1 MRRIAFL
8 LIVWIVVS
16 MSISGIQVQPTDH
29 SSSTVT
35 PASSSNGILSHANAV
50 PINKL
55 PPGWENTVS
64 PVQESGQTHSEE
76 QGQTASHTSGRTAA
90 SSDNIVQGSG
100 IQQHTSETVHA
111 SLPSTTDSST
121 SQTASSTAS
130 AYLRS
135 ENAVAVNPDSVSSST
150 LLGADS
156 AFLPQSGPL
165 DAEDEYGNIYVV
177 WQEYTAVGNHYTIWM
192 NVYCQQALGTY
203 CTGKAAPA
211 WQTVYEVDST
221 HVHSDVAPDI
231 AVSQTGTVCI
241 AYSNSFA
248 TNIFVLCYVAGAW
261 STTAAYGASQL
272 EDQPAIAFD
281 QGGFL
286 ILAYADP
293 TGATALC
300 VAKLTVAA
308 TITGACVDYTAA
320 QLNLAGSFTL
330 DEWAISCLLTA
341 ATTCAVFYGGATS
354 SANNAWGIYVIESAN
369 DFTTGISNGPFLID
383 SQTWSPTW
391 LGGWFPLHSSLNI
404 QDGGA
409 ACSITT
415 PNCAIAYSYDTG
427 ALSPNDYVV
436 RYAYSPD
443 GWATLA
449 NIHIGNAPTTA
460 GPISSAAIAIIGS
473 SSPIISWNTSTDVY
487 VTGSQSQAPSSGGW
501 GTAWAIACSGAFMCM
516 PGVADVSSGGSFN
529 IGNSIPWRVDFVY
542 PSASNAYY
550 AYFYGPALN
559 KPTATSTAL
568 DLGESTTISVTE
580 FSAPPTAEGFTI
592 SPSTGYT
599 WFSIP
604 TGCASTANSFI
615 CTPTATGSF
624 SVSVSGTDTG
634 GFPSTAQDS
643 LTIVVNSVLVAGTV
657 TASTTTID
665 FGQSLS
671 LSAGSP
677 SGGTPTYTYQWMS
690 GTALTCSGETAVPG
704 QTTNAYSPSPTANTY
719 YCVKYG
725 DSSTA
730 SPAPIVYSN
739 LVYVVVNPALSA
751 GSVTPASPS
760 IDSGQPVTLTSTL
773 PTGGTSPYS
782 LQWMSGTSSTCSG
795 DTSVS
800 GQTGTSYV
808 PAPTTSTYYCV
819 QYGDN
824 STGTPLASPDSN
836 VVYVTVNPTLSA
848 GAITPSAPSIDN
860 GQSVTLT
867 SHESGGTSI
876 FSYQWY
882 SASSPL
888 ALCTA
893 GTLISSATSTT
904 YLATP
909 SVTTYYCYQV
919 NDSSAAG
926 PESVG
931 SSWDLVTVNSALTAP
946 TTPTVSATA
955 LDVNQA
961 LTVQSTLSSTGTP
974 TYSWTWLVS
983 VNGNAYV
990 AATQC
995 ATNSGSG
1002 AAGGATETCSIA
1014 ASTLI
1019 SGDTYNFELQVTDSS
1034 STPATATSG
1043 PSPTVT
1049 VYAALTAPTAPTVS
1063 ATALDVNQPLTVQ
1076 STLAST
1082 GAPTYSWAWFVSIN
1096 SGAWTAATQCAVNSG
1111 SGAAGG
1117 ATETCA
1123 ISASALTAGDF
1134 YSFELKVTDSA
1145 TSPETQTS
1153 IISPAVTVSSALT
1166 APSTPTVS
1174 AIALDVNQALT
1185 VQSTL
1190 TSTGTSPYAWAWLVS
1205 INSGAYAAATQCAT
1219 NSGSGAAG
1227 GATETCSIAA
1237 STLTAGDTYNFE
1249 LKVTDSAT
1257 TPEAQTSS
1265 ASFTVSVYTALTAPT
1280 APAVSAASLDVNQ
1293 ALTVQSTLASTGAPT
1308 FSWVWLVSV
1317 NSGAYV
1323 ATSLCVTSSG
1333 SGALA
1338 GATETCSIVAN
1349 MLTAGDTYNFE
1360 LKVTDSA
1367 TTAETQTS
1375 GASPTVTVY
1384 AALAAGAVTPG
1395 SPIIDNGQS
1404 IGLTSHESGGAPGFS
1419 YQWYSSGSGTG
1430 LCNAGTLLTGAT
1442 GPTYTPTPAATIYY
1456 CYQVTDSSGAGAE
1469 SQGSAWDKV
1478 TVNSALAAPSTPTV
1492 SAIALDV
1499 DQALTVQS
1507 TLSSTGTPTYSW
1519 TWLISINSGAY
1530 VPTTQCAVNS
1540 GSGASGGS
1548 TETCTIAA
1556 STLTVGDTYKFELQV
1571 TDSAF
1576 SPETQTSGAS
1586 STVTV
1591 YAALT
1596 APSVPTVS
1604 ATTLDVNQA
1613 LTVQSTLGSNGAPT
1627 YSWAWLIS
1635 INSGAYA
1642 TATQCAI
1649 NSGSGAAGGATETC
1663 TINANLLTAGDTY
1676 NFELKVT
1683 DSATTAETK
1692 TSGASSTVTV
1702 NSALTAPSTPTVSAI
1717 ALDVNQAL
1725 TVQST
1730 LTSTGTPTYSWTWLI
1745 SINSGT
1751 YAAATQC
1758 ATNNGSGASG
1768 GATETCAIAANTLTA
1783 GDTYNFELKVTDSA
1797 TTAETQT
1804 SLASSTVT
1812 VYAALTAPS
1821 VPTVSATALDV
1832 NQALTVQSTLAST
1845 GAPTYSWAWL
1855 VSINSG
1861 AYAAAT
1867 QCTVNSGSGAAG
1879 GATETCTINANLLTA
1894 GDTYNFELKVT
1905 DSATTTET
1913 QTSGASS
1920 TVTVYAAL
1928 SAGAVTPTSPSIDSG
1943 QTITLTSHE
1952 GGGTPIFSYQWYSS
1966 ASGTGACNAGTIIG
1980 SATASTYT
1988 TPALTQGTYY
1998 YCYQVTD
2005 SSGAGAE
2012 SIGSTWDKV
2021 TVNMALSPSSI
2032 PTVSSTALDV
2042 DQALTVQASLPVD
2055 GTPTYSWV
2063 WLVSINSGAY
2073 AATTQCA
2080 VNSGSGAATGATETC
2095 SIAASTLTI
2104 GDTYNF
2110 ELKITDSSVTPVS
2123 ATSPASSTVTVYSA
2137 LTAPSTPTVSST
2149 VLDVN
2154 QVLTVQSTL
2163 SSNGAP
2169 TYSWAWLIS
2178 INSGAYA
2185 AATQCAANSGSGA
2198 AGGAT
2203 ETCSI
2208 AANTLTVG
2216 DTYNFELKVTDSA
2229 TTAETKTSLASST
2242 VTVNSAL
2249 TAPSTPTVSAT
2260 ALDVNQALTV
2270 QSTLTSTGTP
2280 TYSWAWLISINSG
2293 AYAAATQC
2301 TVNSGI
2307 GAAGGA
2313 TETCSIAASTLTAG
2327 DTYNFELKVTDSA
2340 TTAETQTS
2348 LASSTVTVYTAL
2360 TAPSV
2365 PTVSATALDV
2375 NQALTVQSTLAL
2387 TGAPTYSWVWLIS
2400 INSGAYAAAT
2410 QCTVNNGIGAA
2421 AGATEICSITASTL
2435 TAGDTYN
2442 FELKVT
2448 DSATTAETQTSG
2460 ASSTVTVYA
2469 ALSAGAVTPTSPSI
2483 DLGQSITLTSHE
2495 SGGTPSFLYQ
2505 WYSSATGSGACNAGT
2520 LLTGATSSTY
2530 SPSPAAT
2537 IYYCYQV
2544 TDSSGAGAESIGSAW
2559 NPVTVNSAL
2568 TAPSVP
2574 TVSAI
2579 VLDVD
2584 QALTVQSTLSS
2595 TGTPTYSWNWLVSVN
2610 DAPYVA
2616 ATQCAVSSGSGAT
2629 SGATE
2634 TCAISASTL
2643 TVGDT
2648 YSFELKVTDS
2658 SAASP
2663 ETQTSG
2669 PSSVVTVYTALTA
2682 PSVPTVS
2689 ATALDVNQALT
2700 VQSTLGSNG
2709 APTYSWAWLISINIG
2724 AYAAATQCTTNSGAG
2739 AAGGATETCSIAAG
2753 TLTAGDTYKF
2763 ELQVT
2768 DSATTAETK
2777 TSGASSTVA
2786 VNSALNAASTPTISA
2801 IALDVNQ
2808 ALTVQST
2815 LTSTGTP
2822 TYSWAWLISINSGA
2836 YTAATQCA
2844 ANSGSGAAGG
2854 ATETCSIAANTL
2866 TAGDT
2871 YNFELRVTDSATSAE
2886 TQTSGASSTV
2896 TVYTALTPPS
2906 VPTVSA
2912 TALDVNQ
2919 ALTVQSTLTSTGAPT
2934 YSWAWLVSINSG
2946 AYAAA
2951 TQCATNSGSGAAG
2964 GATET
2969 CSIAAGTLTAGDTY
2983 NFEKKVTD
2991 SATSAETQTSGASS
3005 TVAVHTALTAPSV
3018 PTVSATALDV
3028 NQALTVQSTLTS
3040 TGAPTYSWA
3049 WLISINSGAYAA
3061 ATQCAANSGS
3071 GAAGGA
3077 TETCSIAAS
3086 TLTAGDTYNF
3096 ELKVTDSATSA
3107 ETQTSG
3113 ASSTVT
3119 VYAALSAGAVTPT
3132 SPSIDLGQSI
3142 TFTSHESGGTPSF
3155 LYQWYSSATGSGAC
3169 NAGTLLTG
3177 ATSSTYS
3184 PSPAATIYY
3193 CYQVA
3198 DSSGAGAE
3206 SQGSVWDEVM
3216 VNSALTASSV
3226 PTVSATALDVDQAL
3240 TVQSTLAST
3249 GTPTYSWVWMVSVSG
3264 AAYAAASQCSV
3275 NGGSGASG
3283 GATETC
3289 TIAANTLTATKTY
3302 NFELQIT
3309 DNAFSPE
3316 SQTSGASSTVTVYT
3330 ALTASSAP
3338 TVSATALD
3346 VNQALT
3352 VQSILGSNGAP
3363 TYSWTWLVSVN
3374 SGAYVA
3380 TTQCAANSGSGAS
3393 GGATETCSIAA
3404 NALTA
3409 GDTYKFEL
3417 QVTDSATTAETKT
3430 STVSST
3436 VTVYTALT
3444 ASTVPTVSVTALDV
3458 DQALTVQSTLSSTGT
3473 PSYSWAWQ
3481 VSVNSAAY
3489 VATTQCATNSGSGA
3503 SGGTTETCTIAA
3515 NTLTA
3520 GDTYNFEL
3528 KVTDSATSTET
3539 QTSGASSTVTVY
3551 TALTAPTA
3559 PTVSA
3564 TALDVNEALTVQ
3576 STLASTGA
3584 PTYSW
3589 AWLISINSGAYAA
3602 ATQCTTNSGAGAAG
3616 GATETCSIAAST
3628 LTAGDTYSFE
3638 LKVTD
3643 SAGTPETKTSTA
3655 SSTVTVYTAL
3665 TASTVPTVSATALD
3679 VNQALTVQSTLA
3691 STGAPT
3697 YSWAWQISINSG
3709 GYAATTQCAVN
3720 SGFGA
3725 AGGATETCTIAAS
3738 TLTAGDTYNFEL
3750 KVTDSAGVPET
3761 QTSGSSATVT
3771 VNTALTASLAPT
3783 VSATALDVN
3792 QALTAQSTLA
3802 STGTSTY
3809 SWTWLMSVN
3818 SGAYAVATQC
3828 TVNGGSGAAGG
3839 AAETCSINANLLTAG
3854 DTYNFEL
3861 KTTDSATTP
3870 ETQTSGASP
3879 TVTMYAALTA
3889 GAVTPASPSIDS
3901 GQTVIL
3907 TSHETGGTPT
3917 INYQWYS
3924 TAGSGACNAGT
3935 VISGATGASYTTPT
3949 LTTGTYY
3956 YCYQVTDSSGAGAES
3971 QGSAW
3976 DTVNV
3981 NSALT
3986 APSVP
3991 TVSAT
3996 ALDVDQPLTVQSTLP
4011 STGTPAYSWV
4021 WTVSVSG
4028 GAYAA
4033 ATQCAINSGLGASGG
4048 ATETCTIAANTLTA
4062 TKTYNFEL
4070 QITDSSVT
4078 PELQTSG
4085 ASSTVTV
4092 YTALTASSLPTVSAT
4107 ALDVN
4112 QALTVQSTLSSN
4124 GAPTYSWA
4132 WLISI
4137 NSGAY
4142 AAATQCATNG
4152 GSGAA
4157 GGTPETCSIAAS
4169 TLTAGETYNFELK
4182 VTDSAGTPE
4191 TKTSTASP
4199 TVTVYA
4205 ALTASTVPTVSATA
4219 LDVNQA
4225 LTVQSTMAS
4234 TGAPTY
4240 SWAWQIS
4247 INSGGYAA
4255 TTQCAVNSGSG
4266 AAGGATETCTIAA
4279 STLTAGDTYNFE
4291 LKVTDSAGTPETQTS
4306 GASTTVTVY
4315 TALTTPSAPTVSATA
4330 QDVDQ
4335 MLSTQSTLPST
4346 GAPTYSWA
4354 WMISV
4359 DSGAYAA
4366 ATQCAVN
4373 SGSGAAGGT
4382 TETCS
4387 IAANL
4392 LTAGDTYNFELK
4404 ATDSATTPEMQT
4416 SGASP
4421 TVTINAALSAGAVTP
4436 AAPNIDSGQS
4446 IVLTSHEGGG
4456 TPTYS
4461 YEWYSNPASSGA
4473 CNAGTNLASTSSTY
4487 TASPTSNTYYCYQVT
4502 DSSGAGVESI
4512 GSAWVEVTVNPD
4524 PSLTAVAEAAPFPCS
4539 SGCSGYAGVT
4549 LSVDTTASLGTG
4561 TYAFTWSITAGSAYC
4576 SGSAS
4581 GATTSTYS
4589 CTVGA
4594 LSATETWTITVFVTD
4609 SNGCKY
4615 PGPCAGGSTLSFTVT
4630 LYQDPSLTAV
4640 AETTPVACSSGC
4652 SADQGQTLSVVT
4664 TASLGSGG
4672 YTFTWAITAGSSFCS
4687 GSASGSTTSTYT
4699 CTVGTVSSTQTWTI
4713 TVYVA
4718 DSNGCR
4724 YPGPCSGGSP
4734 LSFTVS
4740 LYQDPSLSAI
4750 TQTSPVSCSSGCSAD
4765 QGQTLTVS
4773 TTPSLGSGGYAFT
4786 WAITAGAAYC
4796 SSSSTTSTYTCTI
4809 GALALTETWT
4819 ITVYVTDSNGCKYP
4833 NPCGGGA
4840 GAVVSFTLSL
4850 YQDPSLTAIAQTSPM
4865 SCSSGCSA
4873 DQGQTLSVATTASL
4887 GSGGYSFTWAITAG
4901 TAYCSGS
4908 ASGSATST
4916 YSCTVGALSA
4926 TETWTITVYVADSNA
4941 CKYPSPCAGGSTL
4954 SFTVSLYKDPSLTA
4968 IAETAPVSCSSSCA
4982 TDQGQTLSVA
4992 TTASLGSGSY
5002 TFTWTVTAGAAY
5014 CSGSA
5019 TGSPTSTYTC
5029 TITSLSATE
5038 TWTITVYV
5046 ADSNGCDYPSACT
5059 GGSTLSFTET
5069 LYQGPALSAITQTSP
5084 VSCSSGCSADQ
5095 GQTLSVATTASLGSG
5110 GYTFTWAITA
5120 GSAYCS
5126 GSASGLTTSTYSCTV
5141 GALSATES
5149 WTITV
5154 YVVDSNGCKYPNP
5167 CTGGSTLSITVT
5179 LYKDPTLTAVAQTSP
5194 LSCSSGCSA
5203 DQGQTISVDTTA
5215 SLGSGGYTFTWTVT
5229 AGSAYCSGSASGST
5243 TSTYS
5248 CTVGALS
5255 ATETWTVTV
5264 YVADSNACEYPS
5276 SCTGGSP
5283 LSFSD
5288 TLYQDPSLT
5297 ALAETSPVAC
5307 SSVCSADQG
5316 QTLSVATT
5324 ASLGSGGYSFTWAIT
5339 AGSSYCSGSA
5349 SGSTTST
5356 YTCTVGTVSSTQTW
5370 TITVYV
5376 ADSNTCKY
5384 PSPCNGGTTLS
5395 ISMNLY
5401 QDPTLTAIAETSPIS
5416 CSAGCSADQ
5425 GQTLSVSSTAS
5436 LGSGGYTFTWA
5447 ITAGSAYCTSSSTS
5461 STYSCTVKTL
5471 SATETW
5477 TITVYVADS
5486 NACRYPSPCTGGTTL
5501 SFTVTLYQDPSLTA
5515 VTETAPVTCSSG
5527 CSADQGQTLSVA
5539 TTASLGSGGYSY
5551 NWAITAGSSYCSGS
5565 SSGSPT
5571 STYSCTVG
5579 TLSATQTWTVTV
5591 YVADSNGCTYPSSC
5605 GGGSTLSISVT
5616 LYQDPSLTAVAETSP
5631 VSCSSECSADQ
5642 GQTLTVSS
5650 TASLGSGGYFFTW
5663 AITAGATYCSSTST
5677 TSTYSCTVGALPA
5690 TESWTIT
5697 VYVVDSNGC
5706 KYPSPC
5712 AGGSSLQITVTLYQ
5726 DPSLTAIA
5734 QSSPIPC
5741 SSGCSADQ
5749 GQTLSVGT
5757 SATLGSGVYTFSWA
5771 ITAGSAYCSSAS
5783 TTSTLSCTVGTL
5795 LATETWT
5802 ATVFVTDSNGCKY
5815 PGPCAGGSTLSFTV
5829 TLYRDPQL
5837 TDIAQTSP
5845 VSCTLSCSADQGQTL
5860 SMVTTAS
5867 LGTGTY
5873 SFTWTITSGTAYC
5886 PGSATGSTT
5895 STYSCTVGTLPGTQ
5909 TWTITVYVA
5918 DSNGCQYPSPC
5929 SGGTSLSFTATLYQD
5944 PLLSAVAETSPISC
5958 SSGCAADQGQTLSVD
5973 STASLGSGGY
5983 SFTWTITTGAAFCS
5997 GSASGSPMSTYSC
6010 SVGTLLVPETWTIE
6024 AKVKDSNG
6032 VVNVSTSTTVTLNP
6046 DPNALQYPSSAQTN
6060 ESGQVNRFTVN
6071 VTLGTAPYTYQWM
6084 VNGTAVSGAT
6094 SAVFDFHPV
6103 NPANYTIN
6111 VTVFDTVGWQLW
6123 TPGVVETTTP
6133 GPQVA
6138 LVPPTPSMDMGQT
6151 VVFTGI
6157 DSGGVAPYTF
6167 TWYLNDTVVQV
6178 GQPVRW
6184 TFTPTGAATYNITLR
6199 MTDSENAYV
6208 NSTTLRY
6215 TVYPDPLVSTPT
6227 ATPLSID
6234 LGQKLTF
6241 TTVASLGSGG
6251 YRYAWFGLPAGC
6263 SGNTSTV
6270 TCTPATAGKFTI
6282 SVKVTD
6288 SNSVTAESGLLSFQ
6302 VYDDPTITAPTANKT
6317 WDYQGQ
6323 SVTFNSTSAGGS
6335 GGNAYVW
6342 VGLPTGCQSVDS
6354 LKVVCVPTASGTFT
6368 ITVKITDSSNYNVT
6382 SKTLTYVIHPNTWI
6396 AITGFAANP
6405 ATISLGSTTMF
6416 HLEVVGGTMPFSY
6429 LYTALPLGCTSISSN
6444 FLNCTPLA
6452 PGNYTVVVTVVDHDG
6467 RTARATTGLTVVGTI
6482 KPLTVALGTNTTVV
6496 VAGAYV
6502 YLSAVA
6508 EGGISPY
6515 IYIWSIDGTNLTGGN
6530 QTAYLN
6536 ETLQDVG
6543 SYSFRVWVIDLR
6555 GIAVESNNLTIK
6567 VVASTATTSSQS
6579 LLVWWLLLLL
6589 VALVIGVMVFVLEYR
6604 RRSRQRKKEP
6614 VVTDSTVIVSPS
6626 VTVVSMGPTMPEGY
6640 YAGLQ
6645 SPPAHA
6651 EWDESDEES
6660 AYGTYHIS
6668 EEDRA
6673 LIVEDVL
6680 PKKAEPTSEAA
6691 PQPAAKENVD
6701 LLRPW
6706 SLKITPEGIKVED
6719 VGASMAPAGA
6729 AAAASGLHPTGEA
6742 PAAGPEEEEHRPVT
6756 TGEHAYKVLM
6766 SLESKPNSLEGIEE
6780 DVPLAE
6786 VELLALLTA
6795 FTRAKMVAPAVTKT
6809 GEKVYILTPL
6819 GRKLGNRFTAAR
6831 SNRTT
6836 EETPETTAAQAGK
6849 RPGGKKPPVVGKFY
6863 VRKPSTTEPAAPA
6876 PEPTPPVSSE
6886 AAVPQSHPDVHIESR
6901 GVEPDRV
6908 QEPPPE
6914 SPAKPASPPPSVQQD
6929 SDARAKNLMDR
6940 ANEAR
6945 RKRKGSTEGEESTN
6959 PWDEDDH

>member
-2709 APTYSWAWLISINIG
+2709 APTYSWAWLISINI
-2724 AYAAATQCTTNSGAG
+2724 
-2739 AAGGATETCSIAAG
+2739 
-2753 TLTAGDTYKF
+2753 
-2763 ELQVT
+2763 
-2768 DSATTAETK
+2768 
-2777 TSGASSTVA
+2777 
-2786 VNSALNAASTPTISA
+2786 
-2801 IALDVNQ
+2801 
-2808 ALTVQST
+2808 
-2815 LTSTGTP
+2815 
-2822 TYSWAWLISINSGA
+2822 
-2836 YTAATQCA
+2836 
-2844 ANSGSGAAGG
+2844 
-2854 ATETCSIAANTL
+2854 
-2866 TAGDT
+2866 
-2871 YNFELRVTDSATSAE
+2871 
-2886 TQTSGASSTV
+2886 
-2896 TVYTALTPPS
+2896 
-2906 VPTVSA
+2906 
-2912 TALDVNQ
+2912 
-2919 ALTVQSTLTSTGAPT
+2919 
-2934 YSWAWLVSINSG
+2934 
-2946 AYAAA
+2946 
-2951 TQCATNSGSGAAG
+2951 
-2964 GATET
+2964 
-2969 CSIAAGTLTAGDTY
+2969 
-2983 NFEKKVTD
+2983 
-2991 SATSAETQTSGASS
+2991 
-3005 TVAVHTALTAPSV
+3005 
-3018 PTVSATALDV
+3018 
-3028 NQALTVQSTLTS
+3028 
-3040 TGAPTYSWA
+3040 
-3049 WLISINSGAYAA
+3049 
-3061 ATQCAANSGS
+3061 
-3071 GAAGGA
+3071 
-3077 TETCSIAAS
+3077 
-3086 TLTAGDTYNF
+3086 
-3096 ELKVTDSATSA
+3096 
-3107 ETQTSG
+3107 
-3113 ASSTVT
+3113 
-3119 VYAALSAGAVTPT
+3119 
-3132 SPSIDLGQSI
+3132 
-3142 TFTSHESGGTPSF
+3142 
-3155 LYQWYSSATGSGAC
+3155 
-3169 NAGTLLTG
+3169 
-3177 ATSSTYS
+3177 
-3184 PSPAATIYY
+3184 
-3193 CYQVA
+3193 
-3198 DSSGAGAE
+3198 
-3206 SQGSVWDEVM
+3206 
-3216 VNSALTASSV
+3216 
-3226 PTVSATALDVDQAL
+3226 
-3240 TVQSTLAST
+3240 
-3249 GTPTYSWVWMVSVSG
+3249 
-3264 AAYAAASQCSV
+3264 
-3275 NGGSGASG
+3275 
-3283 GATETC
+3283 
-3289 TIAANTLTATKTY
+3289 
-3302 NFELQIT
+3302 
-3309 DNAFSPE
+3309 
-3316 SQTSGASSTVTVYT
+3316 
-3330 ALTASSAP
+3330 
-3338 TVSATALD
+3338 
-3346 VNQALT
+3346 
-3352 VQSILGSNGAP
+3352 
-3363 TYSWTWLVSVN
+3363 
-3374 SGAYVA
+3374 
-3380 TTQCAANSGSGAS
+3380 
-3393 GGATETCSIAA
+3393 
-3404 NALTA
+3404 
-3409 GDTYKFEL
+3409 
-3417 QVTDSATTAETKT
+3417 
-3430 STVSST
+3430 
-3436 VTVYTALT
+3436 
-3444 ASTVPTVSVTALDV
+3444 
-3458 DQALTVQSTLSSTGT
+3458 
-3473 PSYSWAWQ
+3473 
-3481 VSVNSAAY
+3481 
-3489 VATTQCATNSGSGA
+3489 
-3503 SGGTTETCTIAA
+3503 
-3515 NTLTA
+3515 
-3520 GDTYNFEL
+3520 
-3528 KVTDSATSTET
+3528 
-3539 QTSGASSTVTVY
+3539 
-3551 TALTAPTA
+3551 
-3559 PTVSA
+3559 
-3564 TALDVNEALTVQ
+3564 
-3576 STLASTGA
+3576 
-3584 PTYSW
+3584 
-3589 AWLISINSGAYAA
+3589 GAYAA